1 MKIPRIRAGIYM
13 VLSLLALAA
22 CKKESN
28 EGNINEDEPVETVG
42 DTLSATETG
51 GVGREVDSVDHI
63 EAHLD
68 SINNLPQ

>member
-1 MKIPRIRAGIYM
+1 MKVSGIRMGICIVM
-13 VLSLLALAA
+13 SLLALAS

-28 EGNINEDEPVETVG
+28 EDNTIEGEPVETVG

-51 GVGREVDSVDHI
+51 GTGREVDSVDHI